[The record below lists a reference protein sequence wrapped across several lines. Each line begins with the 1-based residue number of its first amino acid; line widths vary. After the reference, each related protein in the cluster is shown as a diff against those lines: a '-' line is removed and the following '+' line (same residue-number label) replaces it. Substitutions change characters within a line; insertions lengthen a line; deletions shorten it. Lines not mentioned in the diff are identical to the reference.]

1 MGIRSTRG
9 IAEAREE
16 VALSLRAKGWTQA
29 QIGKELGIGQPAVNA
44 ALVRALAKRRLLT
57 DEELIRRKHEQTMIL
72 EQQLEEA
79 SVAWERSKQNAETRR
94 VVESTSDSDRIV
106 TTTSTAQCGDPR
118 YIQLICKILAD
129 IRAIWGLDASQKAE
143 LATRDGDISDEE
155 RSARLTAIFNAARAR
170 RDRAAGQK

>member
-29 QIGKELGIGQPAVNA
+29 QIAKELGIGQPAVNA

-57 DEELIRRKHEQTMIL
+57 DEELISRKHEQTMIL

-94 VVESTSDSDRIV
+94 VVESTSDSDRTV
-106 TTTSTAQCGDPR
+106 TTTSTGQCGDPR
-118 YIQLICKILAD
+118 YLQLICKILAD
-129 IRAIWGLDASQKAE
+129 IRAIWGLDAPQKAE
-143 LATRDGDISDEE
+143 LATRGEDMSNEE
-155 RSARLTAIFNAARAR
+155 RASRITAILNVARAR
-170 RDRAAGQK
+170 RDQAAGQK